1 MERDSNLL
9 GPVLLATCVLFSLV
23 GCAAQSSWIAVNYEP
38 PADVTN
44 AIPNASGV
52 SLCVEEFADVR
63 GGPGPKVVGQ
73 AKTGAFNKN
82 TPVMIGV
89 EIERLAI
96 HSFRKAFSEA
106 GFNIVDDHD
115 SADLVFKGRINK
127 FWVQEFATGWAPEH
141 SEADVEL
148 DVVMIDRAGKKN
160 IWFEVKS
167 SHVTTKATASDIT
180 SENQR
185 IINQAF
191 NEAVSSIVSDSA
203 LAQAVNDF
211 VSSKE

>member
-1 MERDSNLL
+1 MRRDSSLL
-9 GPVLLATCVLFSLV
+9 GLALLVACMLLCLV
-23 GCAAQSSWIAVNYEP
+23 GCAAQSSWIAINYEP
-38 PADVTN
+38 PVEVGD

-52 SLCVEEFADVR
+52 SLWIEEFTDVR
-63 GGPGPKVVGQ
+63 GGPQPNVVGQ

-148 DVVMIDRAGKKN
+148 DVVMIDRAGEKN

-167 SHVTTKATASDIT
+167 SHVTTKPTVSDIT

-191 NEAVSSIVSDSA
+191 NEVVSSIVNDSA